1 VPQQGFQ
8 ARFAAPKGFE
18 RFQRRAAAARYQNGL
33 AVKASGF
40 HHGRAV
46 GCGCFFKGGVGI
58 SAQHLGPFVALVTG
72 GVTGC
77 EDVAEGVGHAVE
89 CRCAQFSPW
98 RVSVHEYYF
107 LYAGPLG

>member
-1 VPQQGFQ
+1 MPQQGFQ
-8 ARFAAPKGFE
+8 ARFSDPEGFE
-18 RFQRRAAAARYQNGL
+18 RFQRRAAAARFQNGL
-33 AVKASGF
+33 GVKTSGF
-40 HHGRAV
+40 HLGRAV
-46 GCGCFFKGGVGI
+46 GCGGFFKGGVGI
-58 SAQHLGPFVALVTG
+58 SAQHLGPFVAVTTS
-72 GVTGC
+72 GVTGF